1 VHGPRTPTSR
11 EEPVGKQ
18 KTPTRRVSDRK
29 GVKVVGWLACA
40 ALAASL
46 TYTFVKALV
55 EGPSEV
61 DPLFFALQ
69 SLASLLFLVYSLRL
83 KNPVFVAANCVA
95 LANAAGTLV
104 VAAVGR

>member
-1 VHGPRTPTSR
+1 VT
-11 EEPVGKQ
+11 KQ
-18 KTPTRRVSDRK
+18 KTPERRASDRK
-29 GVKVVGWLACA
+29 GVKVMGWIACT

-55 EGPSEV
+55 EGPGEV

-69 SLASLLFLVYSLRL
+69 TLASLLFLLYSLKL